1 MNSRAHTLRIV
12 FALLAVYLIWGS
24 TYLAIRFA
32 IDTLPPFS
40 MAGLRFLVAGLCMFA
55 VGKLSSAPSPTRAEW
70 HGAALIGVLMLVCG
84 NGAVCWAE
92 RTVPSSLASL
102 LVATVPLWAVIL
114 SAVLP
119 GGSKPAPR
127 VVLGILFGLGG
138 VFVLVRPD
146 KSGAVDPAGAAAL
159 VLASASWAAGSVFS
173 KRVRLPSSPIVSTAM
188 QMICGGTILLF
199 AGAIRGEWLLIHPE
213 AVTLKS
219 VLSVGYLIVFGS
231 IVGFTAFVW
240 LLRNTS
246 AIVATSYAYVNPLV
260 AVLLGWAF
268 NGETPSP
275 RTAVAG
281 ALVIGAVALITTAG
295 PPKPTPR

>member
-40 MAGLRFLVAGLCMFA
+40 MAGLRFAVAGLFMFA
-55 VGKLSSAPSPTRAEW
+55 VGKLSSAQAPTRAEW
-70 HGAALIGVLMLVCG
+70 QGAALIGVLMLVCG

-92 RTVPSSLASL
+92 RTVPTSLASL

-114 SAVLP
+114 SALLP
-119 GGSKPAPR
+119 GGTRPAPR
-127 VVLGILFGLGG
+127 VIIGILFGLGG
-138 VFVLVRPD
+138 VFVLLRPD
-146 KSGAVDPAGAAAL
+146 QSGAIDLAGAAAL
-159 VLASASWAAGSVFS
+159 IIASASWATGSVFS
-173 KRVRLPSSPIVSTAM
+173 KRVKLPSSPILSTAM
-188 QMICGGTILLF
+188 QMICGGTILLVL
-199 AGAIRGEWLLIHPE
+199 GTLRGEWLQIHP
-213 AVTLKS
+213 AAITLKS

-231 IVGFTAFVW
+231 IIGFTAFVW
-240 LLRNTS
+240 LLRHTS

-281 ALVIGAVALITTAG
+281 ALVVGAVALITTAG
-295 PPKPTPR
+295 PPKPPAR